1 MSCLISQ
8 RRVIAIGFL
17 AACFMQQANNAAV
30 SRVFV
35 DACHNGA
42 EARVE
47 FQVVDDIGK
56 PVPNAKV
63 NVFFDMMDRS
73 KGRRITGDT
82 DTNGVFVAEAKTGGM
97 LEIEVSREGYY
108 RSADLISFIDMGHEH
123 EVNNGKWQ
131 PWGMVREIT
140 LLPVKNPTARIA
152 ATPDWKWTKE
162 INKRIG
168 FDLVKYDFVK
178 PFGAGENSDM
188 EVMFEWDGAWR
199 QREYNGIALNIR
211 FPVKFAGWYYA
222 GKTLGSEYIGIYQA
236 NTNGDYKANFTYSE
250 WVSSR
255 NKKGYAASYE
265 RHLFDDSKVL
275 VVRSRCTLN
284 DDGTLKT
291 AHYFQLHGIKFS
303 GDSKK
308 GAALKF
314 LSIYNPTPNDTN
326 LEPK

>member
-1 MSCLISQ
+1 MKSPILKC
-8 RRVIAIGFL
+8 RFIASAVL
-17 AACFMQQANNAAV
+17 AACLSQQASAV
-30 SRVFV
+30 SREFEN
-35 DACHNGA
+35 ACHNGA
-42 EARVE
+42 DARVV
-47 FQVVDDIGK
+47 FRVVDDMGM
-56 PVPNAKV
+56 PVHNARV
-63 NVFFDMMDRS
+63 NVFFDMIDRS
-73 KGRRITGDT
+73 KGRRIVGNT
-82 DTNGVFVAEAKTGGM
+82 DTNGVFVAEAKTGGI
-97 LEIEVSREGYY
+97 LEVEVTGDHHY
-108 RSADLISFIDMGHEH
+108 RSKRKISFIAMGGEH
-123 EVNNGKWQ
+123 EVSGGKWQ
-131 PWGMVREIT
+131 PWGGKEDIV
-140 LLPVKNPTARIA
+140 LLPIKNPTARRA
-152 ATPDWKWTKE
+152 PSSGWKNTHE
-162 INKRIG
+162 LNKWIG
-168 FDLVKYDFVK
+168 FDLMKYDFVEPHGIGK
-178 PFGAGENSDM
+178 VSDM

-211 FPVKFAGWYYA
+211 FPVKFAGGYYA